1 MESFEILNLEVTSNN
16 RTQIP
21 KNLTSKFV
29 EGMLKRLKFDIINKR
44 VQCLFYVDFLEIVS
58 NFEVNW
64 KQSPQRD
71 L

>member
-1 MESFEILNLEVTSNN
+1 MESFEILNLEVINN
-16 RTQIP
+16 NQTPIP
-21 KNLTSKFV
+21 KNLISKFV

-44 VQCLFYVDFLEIVS
+44 VQCLFYVNFLEIVS

>member
-1 MESFEILNLEVTSNN
+1 MESFEILNLEVINN
-16 RTQIP
+16 NQTPIP
-21 KNLTSKFV
+21 KNLISKFV

-44 VQCLFYVDFLEIVS
+44 VQCLFYVNFLEIVS

-64 KQSPQRD
+64 KQSSQRD

>member
-1 MESFEILNLEVTSNN
+1 MESFEILNLEVINN
-16 RTQIP
+16 NQTPIP
-21 KNLTSKFV
+21 KNLISKFV
-29 EGMLKRLKFDIINKR
+29 EGMLKRLKFDIINKK
-44 VQCLFYVDFLEIVS
+44 VQCLFYVNFLEIVS

>member
-1 MESFEILNLEVTSNN
+1 MESFEILNLEVINN
-16 RTQIP
+16 NQTPIP
-21 KNLTSKFV
+21 KNLISKFV

-44 VQCLFYVDFLEIVS
+44 VQCLFYVNFLEIVS

-64 KQSPQRD
+64 KQTPQRD

>member
-1 MESFEILNLEVTSNN
+1 MESFEILNLEVINN
-16 RTQIP
+16 NQTQIP
-21 KNLTSKFV
+21 KNLISKFV

-44 VQCLFYVDFLEIVS
+44 VQCLFYVNFLEIVS

>member
-1 MESFEILNLEVTSNN
+1 
-16 RTQIP
+16 
-21 KNLTSKFV
+21 
-29 EGMLKRLKFDIINKR
+29 MLKRLKFDIINKK
-44 VQCLFYVDFLEIVS
+44 VQCLFYVNFLEIVS

>member
-1 MESFEILNLEVTSNN
+1 VINN
-16 RTQIP
+16 NQTPIP
-21 KNLTSKFV
+21 KNLISKFV

-44 VQCLFYVDFLEIVS
+44 VQCLFYVNFLEIVS

-64 KQSPQRD
+64 KQSSQRD

>member
-1 MESFEILNLEVTSNN
+1 VESFEILNLEVINN
-16 RTQIP
+16 NQTPIP
-21 KNLTSKFV
+21 KNLISKFV

-44 VQCLFYVDFLEIVS
+44 VQCLFYVNFLEIVS

-64 KQSPQRD
+64 KQSSQRD

>member
-1 MESFEILNLEVTSNN
+1 MESFKILNLEVTNN
-16 RTQIP
+16 NQTPIP

-44 VQCLFYVDFLEIVS
+44 VQCLFYVNFLEIVS

>member
-1 MESFEILNLEVTSNN
+1 VESFEILNLEVINN
-16 RTQIP
+16 NQTPIP
-21 KNLTSKFV
+21 KNLISKFV

-44 VQCLFYVDFLEIVS
+44 VQCLFYVNFLEIVS